1 MKYDHDFWS
10 AIDAL
15 VSSGKIVIDRPKG
28 STHPRFPHIRYDVD
42 KREHCVCQKQHGM
55 RYTQLRGLAR
65 VTSQLTH
72 LFASMNLK
80 KLATWKD
87 KNGLLWRLEKLF
99 MIIKGYFRE
108 PKVPFLS
115 TG

>member
-1 MKYDHDFWS
+1 MKFYDSPLFSCLLLGEQSKSDLS
-10 AIDAL
+10 AYPLI
-15 VSSGKIVIDRPKG
+15 
-28 STHPRFPHIRYDVD
+28 
-42 KREHCVCQKQHGM
+42 CVHE
-55 RYTQLRGLAR
+55 
-65 VTSQLTH
+65 S
-72 LFASMNLK
+72 K

>member
-1 MKYDHDFWS
+1 MD
-10 AIDAL
+10 
-15 VSSGKIVIDRPKG
+15 
-28 STHPRFPHIRYDVD
+28 
-42 KREHCVCQKQHGM
+42 
-55 RYTQLRGLAR
+55 
-65 VTSQLTH
+65 SQLIL